1 MYLHLHLHV
10 HEYIYLIHYQSN
22 NWWIWNTSQ

>member
-10 HEYIYLIHYQSN
+10 HEYISLIHYQSN
-22 NWWIWNTSQ
+22 NWWIWNISQ